1 MKPRSSLLVI
11 AAVIAAFTLGS
22 TGGATAG
29 AGLTKGAVRK
39 IAAKVV
45 GRAAPDLSV
54 SHAKTSDTATTATSS
69 ISAATAGN
77 ADKLDN
83 LDSTDLLT
91 KVWRYAMPATTD
103 TDNRYVFP
111 GLPAGMY
118 FASYDLVIDDD
129 EATCWFYPDST
140 NGAERFGHSF
150 STSLA
155 PTLGSIAGSAAF
167 TSTQNTML
175 RCIGSAAFTA
185 TEGHVTFVR
194 VDGLTASTA
203 GLSGP

>member
-1 MKPRSSLLVI
+1 MKPHSAVLVTS
-11 AAVIAAFTLGS
+11 AVIAAFTLGS
-22 TGGATAG
+22 AGGATAG

-54 SHAKTSDTATTATSS
+54 SHAKTSDTATTA
-69 ISAATAGN
+69 ISAVTAGN

-91 KVWRYAMPATTD
+91 TKVWRYAMPATTA

-111 GLPAGMY
+111 GLPAGTY

-150 STSLA
+150 TTALS
-155 PTLGSIAGSAAF
+155 PTLGSIAGSGAF
-167 TSTQNTML
+167 TSTQNTQL

-185 TEGHVTFVR
+185 TEGDVTFVR
-194 VDGLTASTA
+194 VDGLTANTA
-203 GLSGP
+203 ALPGP